1 MTQEFYAVSRGFQ
14 YCGVG
19 RTPIQA
25 YQNARELTL
34 ENIRH
39 VDEELRDDPN
49 CQTVDVSPEEVWKN
63 HIFPILHFS
72 VITETAYKS
81 FLDHQKKDK
90 WYYTYSMGEPVED
103 PYLLQMTVWVR
114 AWSMCS
120 LKKFGFPDNW
130 PADVPEERGTTWTDA
145 FLACASYLNFVE
157 QYPDQFESHDI
168 IDMMTVIQ
176 DMYYA
181 AFSGW
186 WSLILD
192 HLNVKRNVDFRPT
205 PYEAMWNRKI
215 EEFVLS
221 HRTVDQTCMHSVHR
235 PAGLASHTPH

>member
-114 AWSMCS
+114 AWLMAS
-120 LKKFGFPDNW
+120 LKEFGFPDDW
-130 PADVPEERGTTWTDA
+130 PEDVPEEWKDA
-145 FLACASYLNFVE
+145 FLACASYLNLVE
-157 QYPDQFESHDI
+157 YNPDQFESYDI
-168 IDMMTVIQ
+168 MDMMGMIQ
-176 DMYYA
+176 DMCYDAFGETWHA
-181 AFSGW
+181 AFFLMIKDGKT
-186 WSLILD
+186 LKNRKTI
-192 HLNVKRNVDFRPT
+192 KPRK
-205 PYEAMWNRKI
+205 YEVMWNKKI

-221 HRTVDQTCMHSVHR
+221 HRDEDRIT
-235 PAGLASHTPH
+235 